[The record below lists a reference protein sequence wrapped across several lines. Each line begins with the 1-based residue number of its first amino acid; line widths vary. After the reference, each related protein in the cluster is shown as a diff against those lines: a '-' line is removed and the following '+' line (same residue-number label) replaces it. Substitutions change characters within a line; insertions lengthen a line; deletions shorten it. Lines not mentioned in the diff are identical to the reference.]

1 MRGDR
6 VDDDDR
12 GQLAAVLTLLPTPSA
27 SRAGT
32 NGPQGG
38 DPDATRRPTL
48 EHLAREGRP
57 LAMVGDS
64 TKLFPTPLAG
74 DGAGGRTKSGDG
86 TPLLNGILRQIV
98 LAGPDVQWGPYE
110 AAVRR
115 WEKLTRPVPAPTEL
129 GQKGRPRL
137 APAFSE
143 WMQGLPPGWVSL
155 VPGLTRNEMLTAIG
169 NGVVPRQAE
178 YALWVLIGRA
188 CGW

>member
-1 MRGDR
+1 
-6 VDDDDR
+6 
-12 GQLAAVLTLLPTPSA
+12 VLTLLPTPSA

-32 NGPQGG
+32 NGPQG
-38 DPDATRRPTL
+38 DDDAARRPTL
-48 EHLAREGRP
+48 EHLARDGRP
-57 LAMVGDS
+57 LALVCEPSAPSG
-64 TKLFPTPLAG
+64 LLPTPAAA
-74 DGAGGRTKSGDG
+74 DGQGGRTKRGPG
-86 TPLLNGILRQIV
+86 RGEPLLNGIAQAV
-98 LAGPDVQWGPYE
+98 TLAGPDVQWGPYE

-143 WMQGLPPGWVSL
+143 WMQGLPAGWVSL
-155 VPGLTRNEMLTAIG
+155 VPGLTRNDMLTAIG

-178 YALWVLIGRA
+178 YALWVLIARA